1 MLFPFCCLKLE
12 MFKVKKC
19 FKNKSDVKV
28 KSTAELQ
35 EQGVSCLN
43 NWNFEREKTSD
54 VGKYH
59 NT

>member
-1 MLFPFCCLKLE
+1 